1 MFRLDYRKG
10 SSASTS
16 SVVGLKPLVRFLDIG
31 VFRLLCV
38 RARICRRRH
47 TCASPC
53 VCSVSAWGSICVRL
67 TRWEP
72 LSAGSPGGPKSFGWP
87 EAWNPSRARTD
98 VSLFRPTQ
106 PSATSQTS
114 RRRFG
119 AEAGLRPHQLK
130 HVKEKNNP
138 PYAGLQKGC
147 CSVALLK
154 FVEIQR
160 SDFRKIFKGPMLCK
174 ILPIFFTINMSL

>member
-16 SVVGLKPLVRFLDIG
+16 SVVCAFSWHRRVSAPMRPRSHLSAPSHV
-31 VFRLLCV
+31 CV
-38 RARICRRRH
+38 C

-72 LSAGSPGGPKSFGWP
+72 LSAGSPGGPKSSGRP
-87 EAWNPSRARTD
+87 EAWNPCRARTD

-119 AEAGLRPHQLK
+119 AEAGLRLHRLK
-130 HVKEKNNP
+130 RVKEKNNP

-147 CSVALLK
+147 CSVALLE
-154 FVEIQR
+154 FVEMQR
-160 SDFRKIFKGPMLCK
+160 SDFR
-174 ILPIFFTINMSL
+174 INL